1 MAKKYSHQFITGAS
15 FGLTTAVI
23 TSLGILVGMYS
34 ATSSKLA
41 VLAAIIIM
49 AIADGLSD
57 AVSLHTVEEAEVEKG
72 ENKHSTKEIWL
83 TTLFAFIAVCGFT
96 LTFAIPVIIFPLK
109 IAILTAIVWGMAL
122 LIVLNLFIAKTKNEK
137 PTKLIIEHVLLA
149 IFVIIISYFVGVVI
163 AMKVD

>member
-1 MAKKYSHQFITGAS
+1 MGKYSHQFITGAA

-41 VLAAIIIM
+41 VVAAIVIM

-72 ENKHSTKEIWL
+72 ENKHSVKEIWL
-83 TTLFAFIAVCGFT
+83 TTVIAFTAVCGFT
-96 LTFAIPVIIFPLK
+96 LTFAIPVLIFPLK
-109 IAILTAIVWGMAL
+109 IAIPAAIVWGMAL
-122 LIVLNLFIAKTKNEK
+122 LIVLNLFIAKIKNER
-137 PTKLIIEHVLLA
+137 PAKLIIEHVLLA
-149 IFVIIISYFVGVVI
+149 IFVIIISYLVGNLI
-163 AMKVD
+163 ARAVK